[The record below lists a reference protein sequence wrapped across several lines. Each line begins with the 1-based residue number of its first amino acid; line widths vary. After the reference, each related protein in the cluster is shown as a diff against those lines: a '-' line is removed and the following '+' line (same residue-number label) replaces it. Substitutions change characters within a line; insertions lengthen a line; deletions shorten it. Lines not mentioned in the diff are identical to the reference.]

1 MLSVP
6 RSPIAALLV
15 LTMFSTVLGQS
26 VDCTA
31 SCSAQGCLTDTSGKA
46 CCGSCGNGGS
56 CQCRKS
62 GSNSAKKSCCG
73 KSSAATARSC
83 CAPKSVAKS
92 ATVSQPKVALTC
104 NSDCP
109 CARSSEF
116 PPVPLD
122 QQSKVADWLKL
133 PVMDL
138 GPVLAVLPATPEFT
152 LGHFSPDNSPVPR
165 AGLALR
171 IWICS
176 WTT

>member
-6 RSPIAALLV
+6 RSSIAALLV

-26 VDCTA
+26 SNCGA
-31 SCSAQGCLTDTSGKA
+31 SCGYQSCLTVSAAKA

-56 CQCRKS
+56 CQCRNP
-62 GSNSAKKSCCG
+62 GSNSASKSCCA
-73 KSSAATARSC
+73 KTRVAAARSC
-83 CAPKSVAKS
+83 CTPKSVAS
-92 ATVSQPKVALTC
+92 TSSESNQAPAC

-109 CARSSEF
+109 CVRSAEF

-122 QQSKVADWLKL
+122 QQSKVADSLKL
-133 PVMDL
+133 PVMNF
-138 GPVLAVLPATPEFT
+138 GPLLAVLPAASEFT
-152 LGHFSPDNSPVPR
+152 LGHVSPDNSPPPR